1 MQKVQTGLHHAYLLG
16 TAFGVVLAI
25 ATFIA
30 SGTAKSPYKD
40 KATPIL
46 SKEISGKTADNA
58 KDHFYTFVA
67 GPGEVEVIANLKSAS
82 YAAMNVDLFDRD
94 ANSLGSVAITTL
106 GKNERGVGRI
116 KLQRRQTVILG
127 IHTDSTGI
135 AGNFQVRLN
144 GAVQLAAARAKS
156 SNTK

>member
-1 MQKVQTGLHHAYLLG
+1 MQKIQTGLHHAYLLG
-16 TAFGVVLAI
+16 TGFGVVLAI

-46 SKEISGKTADNA
+46 SREISGKTADNA
-58 KDHFYTFVA
+58 KDYFYTFVA
-67 GPGEVEVIANLKSAS
+67 GPGDVEVTANLKSAS

-94 ANSLGSVAITTL
+94 ANSLGSVAVTTL
-106 GKNERGVGRI
+106 GKHERRVRRI
-116 KLQRRQTVILG
+116 ELQRQQTVILG

-144 GAVQLAAARAKS
+144 GAVQLATGAKPS
-156 SNTK
+156 TTK

>member
-1 MQKVQTGLHHAYLLG
+1 MQKIQTGLHHAYLLG
-16 TAFGVVLAI
+16 TAFGIVLAI
-25 ATFIA
+25 ATFIT
-30 SGTAKSPYKD
+30 SGTAESPHKD

-46 SKEISGKTADNA
+46 SREISGKTEENA

-67 GPGEVEVIANLKSAS
+67 GPGEVEVTANLKSAS

-94 ANSLGSVAITTL
+94 ANSLASVAITTL
-106 GKNERGVGRI
+106 GKNERSVGRI

-144 GAVQLAAARAKS
+144 GAVQLAAGAKPS
-156 SNTK
+156 TTK

>member
-1 MQKVQTGLHHAYLLG
+1 MQKFHTGLHQIYLLG
-16 TAFGVVLAI
+16 TTFGILLAI

-46 SKEISGKTADNA
+46 SREISGKTADTA
-58 KDHFYTFVA
+58 KDYFYTFVA
-67 GPGEVEVIANLKSAS
+67 GPGEVKVTANLKSAS

-94 ANSLGSVAITTL
+94 ANLLGSVAVTTL
-106 GKNERGVGRI
+106 GKNERAIGRI
-116 KLQRRQTVILG
+116 KLQRRQTVILA

-135 AGNFQVRLN
+135 AGNFQVQLN
-144 GAVQLAAARAKS
+144 GAVQLAAARAKQTT
-156 SNTK
+156 TK

>member
-1 MQKVQTGLHHAYLLG
+1 MKIQTGLHHAYLLG
-16 TAFGVVLAI
+16 TAFGIVLAI
-25 ATFIA
+25 ATFIT
-30 SGTAKSPYKD
+30 SGTANSYKD

-46 SKEISGKTADNA
+46 SREISGKTEDNA
-58 KDHFYTFVA
+58 KDYFYTFVA
-67 GPGEVEVIANLKSAS
+67 GPGEVEVTANLKSAS

-106 GKNERGVGRI
+106 GNNERGVERI

-144 GAVQLAAARAKS
+144 GAVQLAAGAKS
-156 SNTK
+156 STTK